1 MNDKRVG
8 FYVRN
13 RFQVEHFQ
21 NLFKSIDNAK
31 WVGKSAASLKK
42 FNISKNDDVATSRF
56 FLRGLM
62 EKEFDIIVSQAPPP
76 KGNALKNTKFV
87 MVQYGYAKELYNF
100 GEWRRAA
107 DLILSYGPY
116 ANQKF
121 SHLTSSIAIG
131 NPRYDDWLSPEFRR
145 VSKSRISD
153 KLNKNLKTIVYAPTW
168 GDLSS
173 VKDWLDSIIA
183 LSTIYNVIVKAHH
196 NSIRDKEI
204 KSSQFPP
211 NVQFLPHEDLFSL
224 FCVADV
230 VISDISGA
238 IFDALLCEIP
248 VVLVSPRDLNK
259 SFGKKLNETSLEIA
273 KRYEFGFVVDC
284 EANLKQVVQ
293 SALND
298 NVPSVSK
305 WREKLFKLDGSV
317 VENFKLALETLS

>member
-13 RFQVEHFQ
+13 RFQVEHFR
-21 NLFKSIDNAK
+21 NLFESIDNAK
-31 WVGKSAASLKK
+31 WVGKSASSLKK
-42 FNISKNDDVATSRF
+42 FNISKSDELATSRF

-62 EKEFDIIVSQAPPP
+62 EKEFDIIVSQAAPP
-76 KGNALKNTKFV
+76 KESALKNTKYV
-87 MVQYGYAKELYNF
+87 MVQYGYAKEPYNF
-100 GEWRRAA
+100 GEWRRTA

-116 ANQKF
+116 AEQKF
-121 SHLTSSIAIG
+121 SRLAPSIAIG

-145 VSKSRISD
+145 ASKRRVFD

-183 LSTIYNVIVKAHH
+183 LSTTYNVIVKAHH
-196 NSIRDKEI
+196 NSIRDNEI
-204 KSSQFPP
+204 ESLRFPP
-211 NVQFLPHEDLFSL
+211 NVQFFPHEDLFSL

-238 IFDALLCEIP
+238 IFDALLCDIP

-273 KRYEFGFVVDC
+273 NRNEFGFVVDC
-284 EANLKQVVQ
+284 QTELEQVVE
-293 SALND
+293 SALNG
-298 NVPSVSK
+298 NVPTVSQ
-305 WREKLFKLDGSV
+305 WRKKLFNLDGSV
-317 VENFKLALETLS
+317 VANFNSALDTLS